1 MLHAIPVSELARR
14 VQPLSGT
21 LYLSQPE
28 FDVVVA
34 HPLARWSLWKDYID
48 GARKAYTRHG
58 CKAALD
64 YRAVA
69 GGEGTAVFFAVVDR
83 SGQVVGGLRVQQPLG
98 SAAASHAVEEWA
110 GQDGQIDLVNAIEAR
125 LSEGIAEV
133 KTAWVDERSPLAM
146 EIAAQLARLALP
158 IMNYCGVR
166 YMMATA
172 AEHVLKRWE
181 SGGGRV
187 STDVSPTPYPTKRYT
202 TRLMWWDSQTIA
214 ADADP
219 QVWCE
224 IEDDMSRFT
233 PRRRRSL
240 A

>member
-1 MLHAIPVSELARR
+1 MHAIPVGEPARR
-14 VQPLSGT
+14 DESLSGT
-21 LYLSQPE
+21 LYLSQSE

-34 HPLARWSLWKDYID
+34 HPLAEWGLWKEYID

-69 GGEGTAVFFAVVDR
+69 GGEGTAVFFAVVDK

-110 GQDGQIDLVNAIEAR
+110 GQEGQIDLVNAIEAR

-133 KTAWVDERSPLAM
+133 KTAWVDERSPFAM
-146 EIAAQLARLALP
+146 AIAEQLARLALP

-172 AEHVLKRWE
+172 AEHVLTRWE

-187 STDVSPTPYPTKRYT
+187 STDVPPTPYPTKRYT
-202 TRLMWWDSQTIA
+202 TRLMWWDSHTIA
-214 ADADP
+214 ADAEP
-219 QVWCE
+219 EVWGE
-224 IEDDMSRFT
+224 IEDDMSHFT
-233 PRRRRSL
+233 PHRRPSH